1 MANERDNLNH
11 LRSSVPYKKQT
22 PIIDSGFSSK
32 DFTESS
38 LKKTSICV
46 CFFLALQLASTSPLL
61 PINSTQQ
68 SIEESAILRTLRMNA
83 LHVCSF

>member
-38 LKKTSICV
+38 FKKTSICV
-46 CFFLALQLASTSPLL
+46 FFSSFTISFNITTLTDQF
-61 PINSTQQ
+61 NST
-68 SIEESAILRTLRMNA
+68 IN
-83 LHVCSF
+83 